1 VSCNSAFA
9 EWIGK
14 LLYVQI
20 LINGILLGG
29 LYACIAVGFSLVWGV
44 LNVINILHGSF
55 IVLGAYLAFFAYNG
69 YGIHPYLFA
78 PVAALSLF
86 MFGYAIQLVVVNR
99 VIEAPVLVTMTTTF
113 GLTLLLDNLML
124 VAFQANFRKVNLKP
138 PLGIIDLSDTFP
150 SLDLIVPVDRL
161 VSMMFALLFVA
172 LLYLLLRHT
181 VIGRAIVAVRMDR
194 YAATLMGVNTEKVFA
209 VTFALGAGLAGA
221 AGALLSPIFPISP
234 LAGTTYLGKAFVIC
248 VLGGL
253 GSVSGALVGGLVLGI
268 LESFGALFF
277 GPEHSLT
284 LSFTVLILL
293 LIFRP
298 NGIMGRRGFV

>member
-1 VSCNSAFA
+1 
-9 EWIGK
+9 

-29 LYACIAVGFSLVWGV
+29 LYASIAVGFSLVWGV

-55 IVLGAYLAFFAYNG
+55 IVLGAYLAFFAYTG
-69 YGIHPYLFA
+69 LGIHPYLFA
-78 PVAALSLF
+78 PVAALLLF
-86 MFGYAIQLVVVNR
+86 MLGYAVQLIVINQ
-99 VIEAPVLVTMTTTF
+99 VIEAPVLVTLTTTF

-138 PLGIIDLSDTFP
+138 ALGIIDLSDTFP
-150 SLDLIVPVDRL
+150 SIDLIVPVDRL
-161 VSMMFALLFVA
+161 VSMLFALLFVG
-172 LLYLLLRHT
+172 LLYLLLRRT
-181 VIGRAIVAVRMDR
+181 VTGRAIVAVRMDR
-194 YAATLMGVNTEKVFA
+194 YAATLMGVNTVKVFA
-209 VTFALGAGLAGA
+209 VTFALGAALAGA

-234 LAGTTYLGKAFVIC
+234 LAGTAYLGKAFVIC

-298 NGIMGRRGFV
+298 NGIMGKRGFV

>member
-1 VSCNSAFA
+1 
-9 EWIGK
+9 

-55 IVLGAYLAFFAYNG
+55 IVLGAYLAFFAYTG
-69 YGIHPYLFA
+69 LGIHPYLFA
-78 PVAALSLF
+78 PVAALLLF
-86 MFGYAIQLVVVNR
+86 MLGYAVQLIVINQ
-99 VIEAPVLVTMTTTF
+99 VIEAPVLVTLTTTF

-138 PLGIIDLSDTFP
+138 ALGIIDLSDTFP
-150 SLDLIVPVDRL
+150 SIDLIVPVDRL
-161 VSMMFALLFVA
+161 VSMLFALLFVG
-172 LLYLLLRHT
+172 LLYLLLRRT

-194 YAATLMGVNTEKVFA
+194 YAATLMGVNTVKVFA
-209 VTFALGAGLAGA
+209 VTFALGAALAGA

-234 LAGTTYLGKAFVIC
+234 LAGTAYLGKAFVIC

-298 NGIMGRRGFV
+298 NGIMGKRGFV

>member
-1 VSCNSAFA
+1 MLN
-9 EWIGK
+9 
-14 LLYVQI
+14 VQI

-55 IVLGAYLAFFAYNG
+55 IVLGAYLAFFAYTG
-69 YGIHPYLFA
+69 LGVHPYLFA
-78 PVAALSLF
+78 PIAALLLF
-86 MFGYAIQLVVVNR
+86 MLGYAVQLIVINK
-99 VIEAPVLVTMTTTF
+99 VIEAPVLVTMTATF

-124 VAFQANFRKVNLKP
+124 VAFQANYRKVSLKP

-161 VSMMFALLFVA
+161 ASMLFALLFVG
-172 LLYLLLRHT
+172 LLYLLLRRT
-181 VIGRAIVAVRMDR
+181 AVGRAIVAVRMDR

-209 VTFALGAGLAGA
+209 VTFALGAALAGA

-234 LAGTTYLGKAFVIC
+234 LAGTAYLGKAFVIC

-284 LSFTVLILL
+284 LSFTVLILF
-293 LIFRP
+293 LIVRP
-298 NGIMGRRGFV
+298 NGIMGKRGFV

>member
-1 VSCNSAFA
+1 
-9 EWIGK
+9 
-14 LLYVQI
+14 
-20 LINGILLGG
+20 
-29 LYACIAVGFSLVWGV
+29 
-44 LNVINILHGSF
+44 
-55 IVLGAYLAFFAYNG
+55 VLGAYLAFFAYTG
-69 YGIHPYLFA
+69 LGIHPYLFA
-78 PVAALSLF
+78 PVAALLLF
-86 MFGYAIQLVVVNR
+86 MLGYAVQLIVINQ
-99 VIEAPVLVTMTTTF
+99 VIEAPVLVTLTTTF

-138 PLGIIDLSDTFP
+138 ALGIIDLSDTFP
-150 SLDLIVPVDRL
+150 SIDLIVPVDRL
-161 VSMMFALLFVA
+161 VSMLFALLFVG
-172 LLYLLLRHT
+172 LLYLLLRRT

-194 YAATLMGVNTEKVFA
+194 YAATLMGVNTVKVFA
-209 VTFALGAGLAGA
+209 VTFALGAALAGA

-234 LAGTTYLGKAFVIC
+234 LAGTAYLGKAFVIC

-298 NGIMGRRGFV
+298 NGIMGKRGFV

>member
-1 VSCNSAFA
+1 MIFFQYLAN
-9 EWIGK
+9 G
-14 LLYVQI
+14 
-20 LINGILLGG
+20 LILGG

-55 IVLGAYLAFFAYNG
+55 IVLGAYLAFFAYTMLG
-69 YGIHPYLFA
+69 VHPYIFA
-78 PVAALSLF
+78 PFAALALF
-86 MFGYAIQLVVVNR
+86 ILGYAVQLTVVNR
-99 VIEAPVLVTMTTTF
+99 VIEAPVLVTMTSTF
-113 GLTLLLDNLML
+113 GLALLLDNLML
-124 VAFQANFRKVNLKP
+124 IAFKADFRKVSLKP
-138 PLGIIDLSDTFP
+138 PLGVIDFSDTFP

-161 VSMMFALLFVA
+161 ASMLFALLFVI
-172 LLYLLLRHT
+172 LLYWLLRHT
-181 VIGRAIVAVRMDR
+181 VVGRAIVAVRMDR
-194 YAATLMGVNTEKVFA
+194 YAAALMGVNTAKVFA
-209 VTFALGAGLAGA
+209 VTFALGAALAGA

-234 LAGTTYLGKAFVIC
+234 LAGTAYLGKAFVIC

-253 GSVSGALVGGLVLGI
+253 GSVSGVLVGGLVLGV

-298 NGIMGRRGFV
+298 NGIMGKRGFV

>member
-1 VSCNSAFA
+1 M
-9 EWIGK
+9 
-14 LLYVQI
+14 LYVQI
-20 LINGILLGG
+20 LVNGILLGG
-29 LYACIAVGFSLVWGV
+29 LYACIAAGFSLVWGV
-44 LNVINILHGSF
+44 LNVINVLHGSF
-55 IVLGAYLAFFAYNG
+55 IVLGAYLAFFAYALIG
-69 YGIHPYLFA
+69 VHPYLFA
-78 PVAALSLF
+78 PFAAILLF
-86 MFGYAIQLVVVNR
+86 ILGYILQLTVINR

-124 VAFQANFRKVNLKP
+124 VGFKADFRKVSLNP

-150 SLDLIVPVDRL
+150 ALDIIVPVDRL
-161 VSMMFALLFVA
+161 ASMLFALLFVV
-172 LLYLLLRHT
+172 LLYWLLRHT

-194 YAATLMGVNTEKVFA
+194 YAAVLMGVNTVKVFA
-209 VTFALGAGLAGA
+209 LTFALGAALAGA

-253 GSVSGALVGGLVLGI
+253 GSVTGVLVGGLLLGVI
-268 LESFGALFF
+268 ESFGALFF

-298 NGIMGRRGFV
+298 NGVMGKRGFV